1 MSFRERL
8 ALLGILVLALALRF
22 TGIGFGLDLGESRR
36 VFLGGHND
44 ERGMAQDVQAGF
56 LRGDL
61 HPRSFLFRGP
71 GGFVLFGAADAVV
84 VGAEALR
91 HERGWQG
98 VLADQEQNP
107 SLVHLVHRSVSML
120 AGVLSVWLL
129 VSILRREFDAPSALA
144 AGLCLATSYAH
155 VRNSQVGAV
164 DALWALATLAS
175 FDQMLR
181 LIRDPRPG
189 RYVWSGLLI
198 GVTTSIKY
206 LGGVLVPPLVVAH
219 VLARAAARRG
229 GAPLPGHARVL
240 LALAV
245 CPLGFLLLFPGVF
258 ASAGD
263 FVQHLKHDFELLAPR
278 AEVASP
284 LRGLVYH
291 LRYTLAIGL
300 GEPVFALALAG
311 LALAWRRGPAGRF
324 LVLSLLLIA
333 PTPFLSRIPVLRYG
347 LCLVVWLAAPAGI
360 ALAASLGRLPRA
372 LGCLAA
378 VLVVTPSLAR
388 SWTSDLLLTRRDTRD
403 EMLDLLA
410 ERAEPAEQVLACGH
424 PDALPKFG
432 AGAPYR
438 HYVLLWGAKKLD
450 LAAVLADPPHTILLD
465 LSDASR
471 RIPGR
476 EELLSLVASRY
487 RTVRSLTDH
496 FDPGIPL
503 PDPVTGPGLFVPY
516 ARPWTMT
523 RPGPALV
530 LYERVD

>member
-1 MSFRERL
+1 MSSFERL
-8 ALLGILVLALALRF
+8 ALLGTLLLALGLRLA
-22 TGIGFGLDLGESRR
+22 GISFGLDLEEPRR

-44 ERGMAQDVQAGF
+44 ERGMAQDVQAGL

-84 VGAEALR
+84 VASEALG
-91 HERGWQG
+91 HEQGWQG
-98 VLADQEQNP
+98 VLADLERNP
-107 SLVHLVHRSVSML
+107 SLVHLVHRCVSAL

-129 VSILRREFDAPSALA
+129 FSMLRREFDSPSALA

-164 DALWALATLAS
+164 DVIWCLATLAGL
-175 FDQMLR
+175 DQMLR

-198 GVTTSIKY
+198 GVATSIKY
-206 LGGVLVPPLVVAH
+206 LGGMLVPPLVVAH
-219 VLARAAARRG
+219 VLARGTAQRG
-229 GAPLPGHARVL
+229 GTTPPGHGRAL
-240 LALAV
+240 LALAA

-263 FVQHLKHDFELLAPR
+263 FVAHVKHDFELLAPR

-284 LRGLVYH
+284 LRGLAYH

-300 GEPVFALALAG
+300 GEPVFLLALAG
-311 LALAWRRGPAGRF
+311 LVPCWRRGPAGRF
-324 LVLSLLLIA
+324 VVLSLLLIA

-347 LCLVVWLAAPAGI
+347 LALVVWLTVPAGI
-360 ALAASLGRLPRA
+360 ALAASFGRLPRA
-372 LGCLAA
+372 LGVLLVA
-378 VLVVTPSLAR
+378 LVVAPSVAR
-388 SWTSDLLLTRRDTRD
+388 SIASDRILMRRDTRD

-410 ERAEPAEQVLACGH
+410 ERAEPPEQVLAFGH
-424 PDALPKFG
+424 PDAIPRFG
-432 AGAPYR
+432 AAGPYR

-450 LAAVLADPPHTILLD
+450 IAAVLAAPPRTVLLD
-465 LSDASR
+465 CSDASLP
-471 RIPGR
+471 IPGR
-476 EELLSLVASRY
+476 EELLSLLASRY
-487 RTVRSLTDH
+487 REVRRLTGH

-516 ARPWTMT
+516 ADPWSMT
-523 RPGPALV
+523 RPGPPLV